1 MGGCTEDQRVLIL
14 QQLQLLAQQGDNQA
28 AAAFSNLGGDMATM
42 IPSSPQV
49 VFSPLSDSILLI
61 LSPRTSILVNSS
73 FASSVSHL
81 LL

>member
-1 MGGCTEDQRVLIL
+1 MPGNLEVWCKYYLCIKEHRLFQVGGCTEDQRVLIL

-49 VFSPLSDSILLI
+49 V
-61 LSPRTSILVNSS
+61 V
-73 FASSVSHL
+73 
-81 LL
+81 